1 MPKSVLKNSI
11 QLQSTKKEKDNIVS
25 ESSLPL
31 QTCQVLY
38 DYKPQNPDELEIHI
52 GDIISIVEICDDGW
66 YCGIMEKSKH
76 GNTMNFGTFPGNYVQ
91 ILPH

>member
-52 GDIISIVEICDDGW
+52 GDI
-66 YCGIMEKSKH
+66 
-76 GNTMNFGTFPGNYVQ
+76 
-91 ILPH
+91 